1 MRTLEAVPNLANLP
15 SSCTAPK
22 RLPTDTEQDIKGFCA
37 VVRNFLNYVLTH
49 AVCPEYTE
57 DVMAARRVCNLAEKE
72 LWEIKQ
78 VRHKFPGEFNVA
90 ASTLYGGRYQDLYPG
105 DDDQWGAEDASL
117 AEQFPLS
124 RGFNIPEAERI
135 FKTAVAFEGTEEL
148 FLEAM
153 NGDIRIVKTDIK
165 GFEVVRIDR
174 AEMTSIDDYAKVK
187 NHLGISGSIKAL
199 GRIHLKPWS
208 GPGMEEEDV
217 TDSEDEACSPL
228 DQTVETFWLEDE
240 ILHHCFLGMKLE
252 LVVHELNIGIRFFD
266 DVAGIYCSFHTF
278 LPNEKVIDNWKEPGK
293 KELLPPFRCDPCA
306 DKP

>member
-1 MRTLEAVPNLANLP
+1 LTNLP

-22 RLPTDTEQDIKGFCA
+22 RLPTDTEQDIKGFCG

-57 DVMAARRVCNLAEKE
+57 DVMAARKVCNLAEKE

-90 ASTLYGGRYQDLYPG
+90 ASTLYGGQYQDLYPG
-105 DDDQWGAEDASL
+105 DDAWTAEDVGL

-124 RGFNIPEAERI
+124 RGFNVPEAERI
-135 FKTAVAFEGTEEL
+135 FKTAVAFEGTEGL

-153 NGDIRIVKTDIK
+153 NGDIRIVKTETK
-165 GFEVVRIDR
+165 CFEVVQLDR
-174 AEMTSIDDYAKVK
+174 AEMTSIDDYSKVK
-187 NHLGISGSIKAL
+187 NHLGISGSIKPL
-199 GRIHLKPWS
+199 GRIYLKSWE

-217 TDSEDEACSPL
+217 TDDEDEAARSPL
-228 DQTVETFWLEDE
+228 DEIIETFWLEDE
-240 ILHHCFLGMKLE
+240 ILQHCFVGMKLE

-293 KELLPPFRCDPCA
+293 RKPPPGTRELC
-306 DKP
+306 